1 MSLLLRGLSKEF
13 MKEISARSREVYEL
27 MMPAIDMF
35 EDGTD
40 LVVVMDLPGFE
51 KSKIKTRL
59 QEHSLVI
66 SAKREKQ
73 EHDGVTYWEQRPLS
87 IHRKIPLPVKVRRDE
102 EEDEEE
108 AAGQVTAKYE
118 NGVLTVRLPIKDVG
132 KITVQ

>member
-27 MMPAIDMF
+27 LMPAVDMY
-35 EDGTD
+35 EDGNE

-51 KSKIKTRL
+51 KDKIKTRL
-59 QEHSLVI
+59 RDHFLVV
-66 SAKREKQ
+66 SAKREKE
-73 EHDGVTYWEQRPLS
+73 EHDGVTYWEQRPVS
-87 IHRKIPLPVKVRRDE
+87 INRKIPLPVKIRHD

-108 AAGQVTAKYE
+108 VDTKVTAKYD

-132 KITVQ
+132 KITVE